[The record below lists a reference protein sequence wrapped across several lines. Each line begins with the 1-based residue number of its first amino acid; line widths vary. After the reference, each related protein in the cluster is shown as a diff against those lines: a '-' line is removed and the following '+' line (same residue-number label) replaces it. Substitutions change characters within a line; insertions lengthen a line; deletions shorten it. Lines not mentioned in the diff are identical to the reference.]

1 MRHLLEKLHR
11 IESKTKGVN
20 YITNETTKEIMLNS
34 HIHLD
39 FDNVNTPSAATTG
52 AIVPSTGKANWDNV
66 VECCKNDDNRHFALG
81 VHPWFVEDHQM
92 IDLYDL
98 EIKIEDEKP
107 IAVGECGLDYLKVKD
122 QNQQRFFFDEQISLA
137 NRNKLPLIVHSVQAT
152 EDVTDLLKSHAN
164 SRGVIHAYSG
174 SLQQAKRLVDIG
186 FYLGFGARF
195 ADQHAYKLHDIVKA
209 IPLEFL
215 LIETDDK
222 QDSDSLINVV
232 NRIARI
238 KKIDVEEA
246 IVQCDKNARTL
257 FNI

>member
-1 MRHLLEKLHR
+1 
-11 IESKTKGVN
+11 
-20 YITNETTKEIMLNS
+20 MLNS

-52 AIVPSTGKANWDNV
+52 AIVPATGKDNWDSV
-66 VECCKNDDNRHFALG
+66 IQCCAKDDNRHFALG
-81 VHPWFVEDHQM
+81 IHPWFLEDHQM

-137 NRNKLPLIVHSVQAT
+137 NRYKLPLIVHAVQST
-152 EDVTDLLKSHAN
+152 EDATDLLKSHAS
-164 SRGVIHAYSG
+164 SRGVIHSYSG

-186 FYLGFGARF
+186 FYLGFGSRF
-195 ADQHAYKLHDIVKA
+195 ADPHAYKLHDIVKY
-209 IPLEFL
+209 IPSEFI
-215 LIETDDK
+215 LIETDDN
-222 QDSDSLINVV
+222 QDSDSLIKVV
-232 NRIARI
+232 ERIAKI

-246 IVQCDKNARTL
+246 IAQCDDNARKL
-257 FNI
+257 FNIG